1 MTPLRIA
8 LLLSLPLLNACSA
21 ISPTAPENVPSVPGG
36 SALADPAAA
45 TALAASPLR
54 PFGGRCETVVAV
66 LPPIAGD
73 PPYIVRLHIE
83 YACQLKH
90 LGRTTAVAEQVLDFR
105 GGPLNVLAAN
115 TTIYTAANGDQLFAA
130 WSGTSTVIGAA
141 FTFEG
146 PETYTGGTGRF
157 EAASGSSW
165 ISGAGSFITSRGQ
178 FTSVGTVSY

>member
-1 MTPLRIA
+1 MTPIRIA
-8 LLLSLPLLNACSA
+8 LLISLPLLNACSA
-21 ISPTAPENVPSVPGG
+21 TSPTAPENISTISGG
-36 SALADPAAA
+36 PAFADPAAG

-54 PFGGRCETVVAV
+54 PFGGRCETVVTA
-66 LPPIAGD
+66 LPPIAGA

-90 LGRTTAVAEQVLDFR
+90 LGRTTAIAEQVLDFS
-105 GGPLNVLAAN
+105 GGPLNVLASN
-115 TTIYTAANGDQLFAA
+115 TTTYTAANGDQLFAT
-130 WSGTSTVIGAA
+130 WSGTSTVIGPA

-146 PETYTGGTGRF
+146 AETYAGGTGRF

-165 ISGAGSFITSRGQ
+165 ISGSGSFITSRGR